1 MNCRLDSTYNS
12 EARPPNRA
20 VMITVVSGEDKEKDA
35 GPEVP
40 TNVIVFRDD
49 IEGLRIK
56 FFQFKWWV
64 KSFSR
69 QSGSHSWCGNREQG
83 DKCVCKKI
91 NKLRLFQEVVEKQ
104 ESTASI

>member
-1 MNCRLDSTYNS
+1 
-12 EARPPNRA
+12 
-20 VMITVVSGEDKEKDA
+20 MITVVSGEDKEKDA

-69 QSGSHSWCGNREQG
+69 QSGSHSWYRTGNKATSAYAR
-83 DKCVCKKI
+83 
-91 NKLRLFQEVVEKQ
+91 R
-104 ESTASI
+104 